1 MGFTFEEFPNA
12 DFYKSD
18 LRKILKYIRK
28 IEAYIADID
37 NVIEDLRE
45 AIKDIPYLK
54 ECCDQVQAQLVL
66 IDNNLSSLNEKA
78 EDYEY
83 RISELENEYL
93 GFKQYVDNLFN
104 EMKAIHN
111 EDFNLLLYK
120 LNQSKA
126 QLESE
131 IDYLRWRIDQIDT
144 SVYNP
149 WLARRVEPQENEDFI
164 FNHLADECPTAEEY
178 ASLSLTADEY
188 AEFSISS
195 RDYQEFGRRRLH
207 FDWVFSPV
215 FGWKQE
221 ISNVL
226 TSIVDFV
233 CNTLT
238 ADQFAELD
246 LTADEYAALDLSS
259 EQYFRYNPFTPTGYV
274 EVSPDGLGLTVS
286 QYSHLKT
293 V

>member
-18 LRKILKYIRK
+18 LRKILKYVRK

-54 ECCDQVQAQLVL
+54 QCCEQVQAQLIL
-66 IDNNLSSLNEKA
+66 INNNLDSLNEKS

-120 LNQSKA
+120 LNQSRA

-131 IDYLRWRIDQIDT
+131 IDYIRWRIDQIDT

-178 ASLSLTADEY
+178 ASLSLTAQQYTD
-188 AEFSISS
+188 FDLMS
-195 RDYQEFGRRRLH
+195 RDYQEFGKQKLH
-207 FDWVFSPV
+207 FYWVFSPAY
-215 FGWKQE
+215 GWKQE
-221 ISNVL
+221 INNVL

-233 CNTLT
+233 CGTLSASEYASLDLD
-238 ADQFAELD
+238 ADTYASLD
-246 LTADEYAALDLSS
+246 LTSMD
-259 EQYFRYNPFTPTGYV
+259 YFRFNPNSPSGYV
-274 EVSPDGLGLTVS
+274 EVNPLGMGLTVD
-286 QYSHLKT
+286 QYHHLQT

>member
-18 LRKILKYIRK
+18 LRKILKYVRK

-54 ECCDQVQAQLVL
+54 QCCEQVQAQLIL
-66 IDNNLSSLNEKA
+66 INNNLDSLNEKS

-120 LNQSKA
+120 LNQSRA

-178 ASLSLTADEY
+178 ASLSLTAQQY
-188 AEFSISS
+188 ADFDLMSK
-195 RDYQEFGRRRLH
+195 DYQEFGKQKLH
-207 FDWVFSPV
+207 FYWVFSPAY
-215 FGWKQE
+215 GWKQE
-221 ISNVL
+221 INNVL
-226 TSIVDFV
+226 TSIVDFT
-233 CNTLT
+233 CGTLS
-238 ADQFAELD
+238 ANEYASLD
-246 LTADEYAALDLSS
+246 LDADAYASLDMTSMD
-259 EQYFRYNPFTPTGYV
+259 YFRFNPNSPSGYV
-274 EVSPDGLGLTVS
+274 EVNPLGMGLTVD
-286 QYSHLKT
+286 QYHHLQT

>member
-54 ECCDQVQAQLVL
+54 QCCEQVQAQLIL
-66 IDNNLSSLNEKA
+66 INNNLDSLNEKS

-120 LNQSKA
+120 LNQSRA

-131 IDYLRWRIDQIDT
+131 IDYLRWRIEQIDT

-149 WLARRVEPQENEDFI
+149 WIARRVDPQENEDFI

-178 ASLSLTADEY
+178 ASLSLTAQQYED
-188 AEFSISS
+188 FDLMS
-195 RDYQEFGRRRLH
+195 RDYQEFGKQKLH
-207 FDWVFSPV
+207 FYWVFSPAY
-215 FGWKQE
+215 GWKQE
-221 ISNVL
+221 INNVL
-226 TSIVDFV
+226 TSIVDFT
-233 CNTLT
+233 CRTLSASEYASLDLD
-238 ADQFAELD
+238 ADTYASLD
-246 LTADEYAALDLSS
+246 LTSMD
-259 EQYFRYNPFTPTGYV
+259 YFRFNPNSPSGFI
-274 EVSPDGLGLTVS
+274 EVNPLGMGLTVD
-286 QYSHLKT
+286 QYHHLQT

>member
-12 DFYKSD
+12 DFYRSD
-18 LRKILKYIRK
+18 LRKILKYVRK

-37 NVIEDLRE
+37 ATIDDLRE

-54 ECCDQVQAQLVL
+54 QCCEQVRSQLIL
-66 IDNNLSSLNEKA
+66 IDNNLNSLNEKA

-83 RISELENEYL
+83 RISALENEYIGL
-93 GFKQYVDNLFN
+93 KTYVDDLFN
-104 EMKAIHN
+104 ELKAIHN
-111 EDFNLLLYK
+111 KDFNILLFK
-120 LNQSKA
+120 INQTRA

-131 IDYLRWRIDQIDT
+131 IEYLRWRIEQIDT

-178 ASLSLTADEY
+178 ASLSLTAQQY
-188 AEFSISS
+188 ADFDLMS
-195 RDYQEFGRRRLH
+195 RDYQEFGKQKLH
-207 FDWVFSPV
+207 FYWVFSPA

-221 ISNVL
+221 INNVL
-226 TSIVDFV
+226 TSIVDFA
-233 CNTLT
+233 CGTLSASEYASLGLD
-238 ADQFAELD
+238 ADAYALLD
-246 LTADEYAALDLSS
+246 LTS
-259 EQYFRYNPFTPTGYV
+259 EDYFRYNSALHTGFV
-274 EVSPDGLGLTVS
+274 RHNSDATGLTAS
-286 QYSHLKT
+286 EYSHLEI

>member
-18 LRKILKYIRK
+18 LRKILKYVRK

-37 NVIEDLRE
+37 SVIEDLRE

-54 ECCDQVQAQLVL
+54 QCCEQVQAQLIL
-66 IDNNLSSLNEKA
+66 INNNLDSLNEKS

-120 LNQSKA
+120 LNQSRA

-131 IDYLRWRIDQIDT
+131 IDYLRWRIEQIDT

-149 WLARRVEPQENEDFI
+149 WLARRVEPQENENFI

-178 ASLSLTADEY
+178 ASLSLTAQQY
-188 AEFSISS
+188 ANFDLMS
-195 RDYQEFGRRRLH
+195 RDYQEFGKQKLH
-207 FDWVFSPV
+207 FYWVFSPAY
-215 FGWKQE
+215 GWKQE
-221 ISNVL
+221 INNVL
-226 TSIVDFV
+226 TSIVDFT
-233 CNTLT
+233 CGTLS
-238 ADQFAELD
+238 
-246 LTADEYAALDLSS
+246 ADEYASLDLDADTYALLDLTSMD
-259 EQYFRYNPFTPTGYV
+259 YFRFNPNSPSRFV
-274 EVSPDGLGLTVS
+274 EVNPLGMGLTVD
-286 QYSHLKT
+286 QYHHLQT

>member
-18 LRKILKYIRK
+18 LRKILKYVRK
-28 IEAYIADID
+28 MEAYIADID
-37 NVIEDLRE
+37 KVIDDLRV
-45 AIKDIPYLK
+45 AISDIPYLK
-54 ECCDQVQAQLVL
+54 QCCEQVQAQLIL

-83 RISELENEYL
+83 RISVLENEYL
-93 GFKQYVDNLFN
+93 GLKEYVDDLFN
-104 EMKAIHN
+104 ELKAIHDR
-111 EDFNLLLYK
+111 DFNLLLYK
-120 LNQSKA
+120 LNQAKT

-131 IDYLRWRIDQIDT
+131 IDYLRWRIEQIDT

-178 ASLSLTADEY
+178 ASLSLTAQEY
-188 AEFSISS
+188 SDFGITS
-195 RDYQEFGRRRLH
+195 REYQEFGKKRLH
-207 FDWVFSPV
+207 FDWVYAPAY
-215 FGWKQE
+215 GWKQE
-221 ISNVL
+221 INNVL

-233 CNTLT
+233 CNTLS
-238 ADQFAELD
+238 AQQYSELE
-246 LTADEYAALDLSS
+246 LTADEYSAMNMSS
-259 EQYFRYNPFTPTGYV
+259 MDYFKYNPYSPSGYV
-274 EVSPDGLGLTVS
+274 EVNPLGMGLTVD
-286 QYSHLKT
+286 QYHHLQT

>member
-54 ECCDQVQAQLVL
+54 ECCDQVQAQLIL

-178 ASLSLTADEY
+178 ASLSLTAQQY
-188 AEFSISS
+188 ADFDLMS
-195 RDYQEFGRRRLH
+195 RDYQEFGKQKLH
-207 FDWVFSPV
+207 FYWVFSPA

-221 ISNVL
+221 INNVL
-226 TSIVDFV
+226 TSIVDFT
-233 CNTLT
+233 CGTLS
-238 ADQFAELD
+238 ADSYAELD
-246 LTADEYAALDLSS
+246 MTADEYSALDLSS
-259 EQYFRYNPFTPTGYV
+259 MDYFKFNPNSPSGFV
-274 EVSPDGLGLTVS
+274 EVNPLGIGLTVD
-286 QYSHLKT
+286 QYHHLQT

>member
-12 DFYKSD
+12 DLYKSD
-18 LRKILKYIRK
+18 LRKILRYVRS
-28 IEAYIADID
+28 IEEYIAEISSTID
-37 NVIEDLRE
+37 DLRE
-45 AIKDIPYLK
+45 AVKDIPYLK
-54 ECCDQVQAQLVL
+54 ECCENVQAQLIL
-66 IDNNLSSLNEKA
+66 INNNLNALNEQS

-83 RISELENEYL
+83 RISVLEVQYA
-93 GFKQYVDNLFN
+93 GFKQYVDNLFE

-126 QLESE
+126 QLEAE
-131 IDYLRWRIDQIDT
+131 IDYLRWRIEQIDT

-149 WLARRVEPQENEDFI
+149 WLAKRVEPQENEDFI

-178 ASLSLTADEY
+178 ASLGLTANEY
-188 AEFSISS
+188 AEFGITS
-195 RDYQEFGRRRLH
+195 RDYQEFGKTKLH
-207 FDWVFSPV
+207 FHWVFSPA

-221 ISNVL
+221 INNVL

-233 CNTLT
+233 CNTLSAT
-238 ADQFAELD
+238 NYADLQ
-246 LTADEYAALDLSS
+246 LTADEYAALDLTS
-259 EQYFRYNPFTPTGYV
+259 EQYFRYNPYGETGYV
-274 EVSPDGLGLTVS
+274 EVTPLGLGLTVD
-286 QYSHLKT
+286 QYNHLST

>member
-1 MGFTFEEFPNA
+1 MGFTFEEFPND
-12 DFYKSD
+12 DFYRSD
-18 LRKILKYIRK
+18 LRKILKYVRK

-37 NVIEDLRE
+37 NVLEDLRE

-54 ECCDQVQAQLVL
+54 QCCEQVQAQLIL
-66 IDNNLSSLNEKA
+66 IDNNLNSLNEKA

-93 GFKQYVDNLFN
+93 GFKQYIDNLFN

-131 IDYLRWRIDQIDT
+131 IDYLRWRIEQIDT

-149 WLARRVEPQENEDFI
+149 WLARRVGPQENEDFI

-178 ASLSLTADEY
+178 ASLSLTAQQY
-188 AEFSISS
+188 ADFDLMS
-195 RDYQEFGRRRLH
+195 RDYQEFGKQKLH
-207 FDWVFSPV
+207 FYWVFSPAY
-215 FGWKQE
+215 GWKQE
-221 ISNVL
+221 INNVL
-226 TSIVDFV
+226 TSIVDFT
-233 CNTLT
+233 CGTLSASEYASLDLD
-238 ADQFAELD
+238 ADTYASLD
-246 LTADEYAALDLSS
+246 LTSMD
-259 EQYFRYNPFTPTGYV
+259 YFRFNPNSPSGFV
-274 EVSPDGLGLTVS
+274 EVNPLGMGLTVD
-286 QYSHLKT
+286 QYHHLQT

>member
-1 MGFTFEEFPNA
+1 MGFSFEEFPNA

-18 LRKILKYIRK
+18 LRKILRYVRK

-54 ECCDQVQAQLVL
+54 QCCEQVQAQLIL
-66 IDNNLSSLNEKA
+66 INNNLDSLNEKS

-83 RISELENEYL
+83 RITELENNYL

-131 IDYLRWRIDQIDT
+131 IDYLRWRIEQIDT

-149 WLARRVEPQENEDFI
+149 WLAKRVEPQENEDFI
-164 FNHLADECPTAEEY
+164 FNHLADECPTAEDY
-178 ASLSLTADEY
+178 ASLNLTADEY
-188 AEFSISS
+188 KSFDITS
-195 RDYQEFGRRRLH
+195 RDYQEFGKTKLH
-207 FDWVFSPV
+207 FHWVFSPA

-221 ISNVL
+221 INNVL

-233 CNTLT
+233 CNTLN
-238 ADQFAELD
+238 ANDYANLQ
-246 LTADEYAALDLSS
+246 LTADEYAALDLTS
-259 EQYFRYNPFTPTGYV
+259 EQYFRYNPYGETGYV
-274 EVSPDGLGLTVS
+274 EVTPLGLGLTVD
-286 QYSHLKT
+286 QYHHLST

>member
-12 DFYKSD
+12 DLYKSD
-18 LRKILKYIRK
+18 LRKILRYVRK

-54 ECCDQVQAQLVL
+54 QCCEQVQAQLIL
-66 IDNNLSSLNEKA
+66 INNNLDSLNEKS

-83 RISELENEYL
+83 RITELENNYL

-120 LNQSKA
+120 LNQSRA

-131 IDYLRWRIDQIDT
+131 IDYLRWRIEQIDT

-149 WLARRVEPQENEDFI
+149 WLAKRVEPQENEDFI

-178 ASLSLTADEY
+178 ASLNLTADDY
-188 AEFSISS
+188 RSFDITS
-195 RDYQEFGRRRLH
+195 RDYQEFGKTKLH
-207 FDWVFSPV
+207 FHWVFSPA

-221 ISNVL
+221 INNVL

-233 CNTLT
+233 CNTLN
-238 ADQFAELD
+238 ANDYANLQ
-246 LTADEYAALDLSS
+246 LTADEYAALDLTS
-259 EQYFRYNPFTPTGYV
+259 EQYFRYNPYGETGYV
-274 EVSPDGLGLTVS
+274 EVTPLGLGLTVD
-286 QYSHLKT
+286 QYHHLST

>member
-12 DFYKSD
+12 DFYRSD
-18 LRKILKYIRK
+18 LRKILKYVRK

-37 NVIEDLRE
+37 NVIDDLRE

-54 ECCDQVQAQLVL
+54 QCCEQVQAQLIL
-66 IDNNLSSLNEKA
+66 INNNLESLNEKS

-131 IDYLRWRIDQIDT
+131 IDYLRWRIEQIDT

-178 ASLSLTADEY
+178 ASLSLTAKQY
-188 AEFSISS
+188 ADFDLMSS
-195 RDYQEFGRRRLH
+195 H
-207 FDWVFSPV
+207 V
-215 FGWKQE
+215 
-221 ISNVL
+221 
-226 TSIVDFV
+226 T
-233 CNTLT
+233 
-238 ADQFAELD
+238 
-246 LTADEYAALDLSS
+246 
-259 EQYFRYNPFTPTGYV
+259 
-274 EVSPDGLGLTVS
+274 
-286 QYSHLKT
+286 HL
-293 V
+293 VQAVMLNLA

>member
-18 LRKILKYIRK
+18 LRKILKYVRK

-54 ECCDQVQAQLVL
+54 QCCEQVQAQLIL
-66 IDNNLSSLNEKA
+66 INNNLDSLNEKS

-120 LNQSKA
+120 LNQSRAK
-126 QLESE
+126 LESE
-131 IDYLRWRIDQIDT
+131 IDYLRWRIEQIDT

-149 WLARRVEPQENEDFI
+149 WLARRVGPQENEDFI

-178 ASLSLTADEY
+178 ASLSLTAQQY
-188 AEFSISS
+188 ADFDLMS
-195 RDYQEFGRRRLH
+195 RDYQEFGKQKLH
-207 FDWVFSPV
+207 FYWVFSPAY
-215 FGWKQE
+215 GWRQE
-221 ISNVL
+221 INNVL
-226 TSIVDFV
+226 TSIVDFT
-233 CNTLT
+233 CGTLSANEYASLDLD
-238 ADQFAELD
+238 ADAYSALD
-246 LTADEYAALDLSS
+246 LTSMD
-259 EQYFRYNPFTPTGYV
+259 YFRFNPNSPSGYV
-274 EVSPDGLGLTVS
+274 EVNPLGMGLTVD
-286 QYSHLKT
+286 QYHHLQT